1 MKKEETETD
10 QAINSGGKQKDLI
23 KHMTPEHPDYD
34 NLNRALDKV
43 LDVADYLDHE
53 RAKAESVNKV
63 KTPSHTQPLF
73 LLQHFFILL
82 FFI

>member
-1 MKKEETETD
+1 MDTDPKKPTPIT
-10 QAINSGGKQKDLI
+10 KKDLI

-63 KTPSHTQPLF
+63 RPFFSIF
-73 LLQHFFILL
+73 LSSSSFSFSFF
-82 FFI
+82 F